1 LGLSLSF
8 LAGIER
14 TETEILCTLS
24 SIVILYFTLS
34 SLFWM
39 GAEAIV
45 VFKKLVVIFG
55 SVSNKFVITLSLICW
70 LLPLPLII
78 SAIGTMGTK
87 NNYMIHIQREANHTL
102 GTDSVYGYCFVSDLR
117 LLAGVVLAPM
127 VLVMLFNIFM
137 LVVAFRVIAQQNKKK
152 FFQGGDRH
160 LMKMTARNIISLVWL
175 IVLFGVGWLF
185 GLLTIREV
193 SKISQY
199 LFVILNAFQ
208 GFYFFLFIVLNQ
220 KEARNF
226 WSGFLTRGLF
236 KSSRLVTSHNKVY
249 GNSSDYKLRGNLG
262 YLTAVPANTNHKKN
276 QLVNYLTLPDPATL
290 YASDSFVSANDSAL
304 EPDNIP
310 LQPVR
315 TIRQGGAVVD
325 NDSCIEV
332 TTYFDD
338 NEEDM
343 EHTGIM
349 VNKNSTLGE
358 MLPIPELDGTSSVS
372 DTKNPVGTESEH
384 ATNENDDSPIPPK
397 RRKRK
402 QRRVSE
408 ADINENDQYKP
419 KHHKSKTVAS
429 AATRKTEPV
438 ANSGRDNDVMSAV
451 ENGASLRRGAAVL
464 RQTKVTSFGE
474 HRKSCQKK
482 VVEPLQAPFEIANP
496 LYSKEE

>member
-1 LGLSLSF
+1 
-8 LAGIER
+8 
-14 TETEILCTLS
+14 
-24 SIVILYFTLS
+24 
-34 SLFWM
+34 M
-39 GAEAIV
+39 
-45 VFKKLVVIFG
+45 
-55 SVSNKFVITLSLICW
+55 SLIPLGW
-70 LLPLPLII
+70 VFIGITQDIYLLTTN
-78 SAIGTMGTK
+78 S
-87 NNYMIHIQREANHTL
+87 
-102 GTDSVYGYCFVSDLR
+102 CFVSDLR

-137 LVVAFRVIAQQNKKK
+137 LVVAFRVIVQQNKKK
-152 FFQGGDRH
+152 LFQGGDRH
-160 LMKMTARNIISLVWL
+160 LMKMTVRNIVSLVWL

-193 SKISQY
+193 SRIFQY

-236 KSSRLVTSHNKVY
+236 KSSRLMTSHNKVY
-249 GNSSDYKLRGNLG
+249 GNSSDYKLRGNQG
-262 YLTAVPANTNHKKN
+262 YLTALPANTNPKRN

-290 YASDSFVSANDSAL
+290 YASESFVSANDGAL

-315 TIRQGGAVVD
+315 TIRQGSAVVD
-325 NDSCIEV
+325 DSCIEV

-338 NEEDM
+338 EEDM
-343 EHTGIM
+343 EHTGII
-349 VNKNSTLGE
+349 VNKNSTLDE
-358 MLPIPELDGTSSVS
+358 MLPIPGLDSTSSVS
-372 DTKNPVGTESEH
+372 DTKNPARTESEH
-384 ATNENDDSPIPPK
+384 ATIENDDTPTPPK

-419 KHHKSKTVAS
+419 KHHKSKTIAS
-429 AATRKTEPV
+429 VATRKTEPV
-438 ANSGRDNDVMSAV
+438 ANSGRENGVMSAV
-451 ENGASLRRGAAVL
+451 ENGASFRMGAAVL

-474 HRKSCQKK
+474 HRISRQKK
-482 VVEPLQAPFEIANP
+482 VVEPLQAPFEIPNP